1 MKGQIQFLD
10 PFFKVFFTYRLFKSS
25 AFLPFGTRNQG
36 GKVFLTFS
44 IPLEPLVQKGMM
56 VFPVKS
62 RLSLKVSMLRG
73 SIPHQIDTLGK

>member
-36 GKVFLTFS
+36 GKVLLTFFDTTGTACAEGNDGLSCKVETFTES
-44 IPLEPLVQKGMM
+44 IDAA
-56 VFPVKS
+56 
-62 RLSLKVSMLRG
+62 RLNPPPNW
-73 SIPHQIDTLGK
+73 IP

>member
-36 GKVFLTFS
+36 GKVFLTF
-44 IPLEPLVQKGMM
+44 
-56 VFPVKS
+56 FDTDRKS
-62 RLSLKVSMLRG
+62 VV
-73 SIPHQIDTLGK
+73 